1 MIKKREP
8 NKQNLDIDSFINGSN
23 LENPKDHVL
32 NPKAPRK
39 YKNHTLPM
47 NEYEYN
53 LLRDLA
59 DKYGQTH
66 SGIIRYALKQLSD
79 SKQN

>member
-8 NKQNLDIDSFINGSN
+8 NKQDLDVNSFINGSN
-23 LENPKDHVL
+23 LENSGDSVL
-32 NPKAPRK
+32 NPRAPRK

-59 DKYGQTH
+59 EKYGQTH
-66 SGIIRYALKQLSD
+66 SGIIRYALKQLND
-79 SKQN
+79 SN